1 MKLGRFELERYFSR
15 YEFSVR
21 HLLSSSD
28 CESLPMAELVD
39 WADEEC
45 LELWRTLR
53 LGYTESPGLPLLRGE
68 IAGMYEGVAA
78 DDVLEVVPEEGIFLA
93 MTALLEPGDHV
104 IVTWPG
110 YQSLY
115 SLAQAMGCEVT
126 FWRPDE
132 AQGWRYDPAD
142 VRRALRP
149 TTRLIVANFP
159 HNPTGYLPPRADYE
173 ELLAVAAEAGVHL
186 FSDEMYRWLEQDAAE
201 RLPSAAE
208 RYERAVTL
216 CGLSKTFALPGLRV
230 GWLVSRDA
238 AALARIAAA
247 KDFTTICGS
256 APSEVLALMALRNA
270 PRLIARSVA
279 IPGANLALLDTFFA
293 DHEELFGWV
302 RPRAGSIGLA
312 RLRAAEGSRAFCE
325 RLVQQA
331 GVFLAPSWV
340 FGYGDEH
347 VRFGFGRESLPMAL
361 AALEAWLKGR

>member
-53 LGYTESPGLPLLRGE
+53 LGYTESPGLPLLRRE
-68 IAGMYEGVAA
+68 IAGMYEGVAP
-78 DDVLEVVPEEGIFLA
+78 DDVLEVVPEEGIFLT

-115 SLAQAMGCEVT
+115 SLAQAMGCEVS

-186 FSDEMYRWLEQDAAE
+186 FSDEMYRWLEQDPAE

-230 GWLVSRDA
+230 GWLAVATPQPWRASPRPRTSPPSA
-238 AALARIAAA
+238 AAPPAR
-247 KDFTTICGS
+247 CW
-256 APSEVLALMALRNA
+256 
-270 PRLIARSVA
+270 RSWRCA
-279 IPGANLALLDTFFA
+279 TRPG
-293 DHEELFGWV
+293 
-302 RPRAGSIGLA
+302 
-312 RLRAAEGSRAFCE
+312 
-325 RLVQQA
+325 
-331 GVFLAPSWV
+331 
-340 FGYGDEH
+340 
-347 VRFGFGRESLPMAL
+347 
-361 AALEAWLKGR
+361 